1 MEAELSRGVE
11 IVRTLSDCLLAI
23 GHPAR
28 FKIVEY
34 CDKPRRFTEIVLNL
48 KLNPAS
54 FKFHSGVLIDC
65 NLIEKVERGV
75 YRRTVLGNLLLDLVE
90 NAVRLSAKNCD

>member
-1 MEAELSRGVE
+1 M
-11 IVRTLSDCLLAI
+11 AI
-23 GHPAR
+23 GNPVR
-28 FKIVEY
+28 LKIVEY
-34 CDKPRRFTEIVLNL
+34 CNKPRRFTDIVMNL

-75 YRRTVLGNLLLDLVE
+75 YKTTVLGNLLLDLVE
-90 NAVRLSAKNCD
+90 NAARLSAKNCD